1 MESLFYLLLLLGALV
16 LFGLQYLL
24 CARAKRR
31 WVRALPLSAP
41 ALLCAA
47 ALSVLYSPTG
57 GGFLDLRPLVCFLI
71 LCHAALCLAAIGLA
85 WLVWWLR
92 HRRR

>member
-41 ALLCAA
+41 ALLAVWA
-47 ALSVLYSPTG
+47 VSVLLGPG

-71 LCHAALCLAAIGLA
+71 LCYAALCLAAIGLA